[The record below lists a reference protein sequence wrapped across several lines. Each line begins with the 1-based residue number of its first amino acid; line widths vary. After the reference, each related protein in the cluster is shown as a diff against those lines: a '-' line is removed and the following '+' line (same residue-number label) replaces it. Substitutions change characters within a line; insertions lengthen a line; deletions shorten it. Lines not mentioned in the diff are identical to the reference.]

1 MENGGALHQT
11 AVVLTFVAYLIAMLA
26 IGLLAY
32 RRTRNLADYILG
44 GRRLG
49 SWVTAL
55 SAQASDMSGWLLL
68 GLPGFAYV
76 AGLESAWLAGGLL
89 AGTYLNWRLVAARL
103 RRYTEMAGNAL
114 TLSDYLER
122 RFDDASHLL
131 RIVSAVFILIFFIF
145 YTTSGLVAGGKLFST
160 VFGVP
165 YAWAVPAG
173 AAVVV
178 LYTFLGG
185 FLAVSWTDTVQGL
198 MMFAALIAVPLVAIS
213 ELGGWSS
220 TFGAIE
226 QLDPELLDPLQ
237 SVAGEPL
244 TAIALLSL
252 VAWGLGYFGQP
263 HILARFMATRSVDQL
278 PAARRIATGWT
289 AVTLAGAVSVGLA
302 GIGYLDPPLAD
313 AERERVFIRLVELLF
328 HPLLAGVWLAAILAA
343 IMSTADSQ
351 LLVASSALT
360 EDFYKGLVRRD
371 APDRELVWIGRLTVM
386 GIALVALV
394 LAMNPDSKVLD
405 LVAYAWAGLG
415 ASFGPALL
423 LSLYWKRMTRAGAL
437 AGILIGGTTVI
448 VWKQLG
454 GGLFELYELLPGVL
468 LSTAGI
474 VPVSLL
480 SPMPSV
486 HVRSQFDKAIR
497 NIGDSSPS

>member
-1 MENGGALHQT
+1 MENEGALNQT

-76 AGLESAWLAGGLL
+76 AGLESVWLAGGLL

-103 RRYTEMAGNAL
+103 RRYTELAGNAL

-198 MMFAALIAVPLVAIS
+198 MMFAALIAVPLVAIA

-244 TAIALLSL
+244 TAVALLSL
-252 VAWGLGYFGQP
+252 SAWGLGYFGQP
-263 HILARFMATRSVDQL
+263 HILARFMAARSVDQL
-278 PAARRIATGWT
+278 PTARRIATGWT
-289 AVTLAGAVSVGLA
+289 AVTLAGAVLVGLA

-360 EDFYKGLVRRD
+360 EDFYKGLIRRD

-386 GIALVALV
+386 GIALVAMV
-394 LAMNPDSKVLD
+394 LAMSPDSRVLD

-437 AGILIGGTTVI
+437 AGILVGGTTVI

-474 VPVSLL
+474 VLISLL

-486 HVRSQFDKAIR
+486 HVRNQFAH
-497 NIGDSSPS
+497 